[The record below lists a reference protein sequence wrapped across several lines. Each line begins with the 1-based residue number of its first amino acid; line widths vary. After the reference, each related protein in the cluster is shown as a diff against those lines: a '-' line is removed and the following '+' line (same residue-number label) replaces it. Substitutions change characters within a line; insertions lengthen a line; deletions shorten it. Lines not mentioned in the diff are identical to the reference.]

1 MSRRSVW
8 KHRNWLAPVHC
19 NVLASAW
26 SLTTAPCLPQEPN
39 THITPPCDSFLLIKE
54 VSSCVQG
61 WRVFAGVRRT
71 QDGDALVRDGPA
83 PAPSSASASTG
94 AGQIVPVIMD
104 VTSDELVATAM
115 QVIGAQLRES
125 GSNLRGLV
133 NNAGKGVFLPLEV
146 SWWTGVRTGGRV
158 PFKHSLN

>member
-1 MSRRSVW
+1 M
-8 KHRNWLAPVHC
+8 HC
-19 NVLASAW
+19 NVLAPAG
-26 SLTTAPCLPQEPN
+26 SLTTAPSLPQQPI
-39 THITPPCDSFLLIKE
+39 THRTPPCDSFLFIQDE
-54 VSSCVQG
+54 SYCVQG

-83 PAPSSASASTG
+83 PAPSSASSSTG
-94 AGQIVPVIMD
+94 GGQIVPVIMD
-104 VTSDELVATAM
+104 VTSDESVATAM

-146 SWWTGVRTGGRV
+146 S
-158 PFKHSLN
+158 